1 MSPLPNTSP
10 LSDALFERLLALGD
24 VMIPAHKQLP
34 SLTATKDVAPALA
47 RAMGYRPDLMEAL
60 QRGLA
65 RVEGLS
71 SAAAVEELFVADA
84 EALSAIGAIVS
95 GAYLMCAEV
104 RQLIGYPGQERQE
117 RGMTDPS
124 EIPDEDMLANVRAR
138 GLVCRLT
145 PDSV

>member
-47 RAMGYRPDLMEAL
+47 RAMGYRPDLMEAV

-65 RVEGLS
+65 RAEGL
-71 SAAAVEELFVADA
+71 AAPAAVEELFATDA

-95 GAYLMCAEV
+95 GGYLMCSEV

-117 RGMTDPS
+117 RSMTDPS

>member
-1 MSPLPNTSP
+1 VTTLQNTSP
-10 LSDALFERLLALGD
+10 LSDVLFERLLALGD
-24 VMIPAHKQLP
+24 VMIPAHQHLP
-34 SLTATKDVAPALA
+34 ALTATKDVAPALA
-47 RAMGYRPDLMEAL
+47 RAMGYRPDLMEAV

-65 RVEGLS
+65 RAEGL
-71 SAAAVEELFVADA
+71 AAPAAVEELFATDA

-95 GAYLMCAEV
+95 GAYLMCSEV

-145 PDSV
+145 PESV

>member
-47 RAMGYRPDLMEAL
+47 RAMGYRPDLMEAV

-65 RVEGLS
+65 RAEGL
-71 SAAAVEELFVADA
+71 AAPAAVEELFATDA

-95 GAYLMCAEV
+95 GGYLMCSEV